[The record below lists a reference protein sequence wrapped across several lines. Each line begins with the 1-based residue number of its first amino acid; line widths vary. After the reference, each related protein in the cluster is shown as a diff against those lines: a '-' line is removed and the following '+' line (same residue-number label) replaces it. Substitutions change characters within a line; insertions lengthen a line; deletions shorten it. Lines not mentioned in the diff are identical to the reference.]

1 MPHSLRLRK
10 KIEKKNSTI
19 GPLDLENFL
28 KKKISSH
35 YRRSLDLEKNDFF
48 YPLCPSPRDPQDL
61 EKILKKKIL
70 HYKAPGLRKKFE
82 KKNSPHYRRSL
93 DLEKKIEIFFRTKLN
108 T

>member
-61 EKILKKKIL
+61 EKILKKKISTIRL
-70 HYKAPGLRKKFE
+70 LDLEKNLKKKKFSALPQVPGLRKK
-82 KKNSPHYRRSL
+82 
-93 DLEKKIEIFFRTKLN
+93 I
-108 T
+108 